1 MQLAD
6 LDRPTQRAARPPVRT
21 LDPESLTEHADR
33 LHRAA
38 RSMCADAHDA
48 EDLVQ
53 ETFARLLARPRLV
66 TEESDLGYLLT
77 ALRNTR
83 IAQFRTKHRRC
94 ATVELPQDFDTPCA
108 DPRWQ
113 PEAEVRAREVLAAL
127 RRLPGDLGAAIMAV
141 DVVGLS
147 LAEAAAASGQQPK
160 ALGHHLARAR
170 ISMARQ
176 VATDDAPCPWM

>member
-1 MQLAD
+1 MPLPPQ
-6 LDRPTQRAARPPVRT
+6 PRAAPTPVRT
-21 LDPESLTEHADR
+21 LDPERLVEHADR

-38 RSMCADAHDA
+38 RAMCGDPHDA

-66 TEESDLGYLLT
+66 TEESDLAYLLT
-77 ALRNTR
+77 ALRNTY
-83 IAQFRTKHRRC
+83 INHFRAKQRRP
-94 ATVELPQDFDTPCA
+94 AMVELPPDFDDPCA
-108 DPRWQ
+108 DPHGQ
-113 PEAEVRAREVLAAL
+113 PEAEVRAREVLAAV

-147 LAEAAAASGQQPK
+147 LPEAAAASGQPPK

-176 VATDDAPCPWM
+176 LAPDDAPCLRM